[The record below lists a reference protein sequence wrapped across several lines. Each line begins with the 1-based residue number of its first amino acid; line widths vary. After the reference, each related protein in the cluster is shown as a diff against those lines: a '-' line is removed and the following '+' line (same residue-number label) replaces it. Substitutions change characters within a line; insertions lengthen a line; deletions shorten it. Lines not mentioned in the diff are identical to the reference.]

1 MNLKKLFQ
9 DSLLDIM
16 DQQEI
21 ECLTLEY
28 LIIEKLWSSFFNT
41 IDTINL
47 VILAEAPLNS
57 NQYIF
62 NENSRNT
69 IFLYKSSLEKCFKE
83 FKANPN
89 IKNLNKIELMR
100 ELGIIVIEAYPF
112 ALDPKK
118 HKNNFS
124 NLDPLIKNKLFNKSY
139 PWHLKNKLELI
150 KTKINKNTIFSY
162 RYERNR
168 DFLSMINE
176 DIDFIYIGDAG
187 NGKKSYGA
195 INESKLISM
204 YKKIRILN
212 KNL

>member
-9 DSLLDIM
+9 DSLIDIM

-124 NLDPLIKNKLFNKSY
+124 NLDPLIK
-139 PWHLKNKLELI
+139 KLELI

-212 KNL
+212 KNLWSIF